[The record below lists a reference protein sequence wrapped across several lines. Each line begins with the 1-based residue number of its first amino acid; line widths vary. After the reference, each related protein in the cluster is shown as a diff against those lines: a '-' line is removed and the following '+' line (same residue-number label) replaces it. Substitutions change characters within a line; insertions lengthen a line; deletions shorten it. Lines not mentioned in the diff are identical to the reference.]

1 MINVD
6 EGFFVPT
13 NNFFNGA
20 NSNYLCRNEYKT
32 PRKMLKKSSRLS
44 FNGTKSPYII
54 SVP

>member
-6 EGFFVPT
+6 KGFFVPT
-13 NNFFNGA
+13 DNFFTEVKPNNFGD
-20 NSNYLCRNEYKT
+20 NENKT